1 MLAKPPLLLMLAAR
15 PAFRLAPP
23 AMQLP
28 PPSGMPPDQSAS
40 MQFMVT
46 NAMRA
51 ELLSLGYE
59 TREINRMVPGSAAA
73 IINQQLRSPRAP
85 RAPDPVV
92 RSGSTYSSG
101 PRSARGQESP
111 GTAPGA
117 AAPGAAS
124 AEAAAKAAWLARSQA
139 GASSPFG
146 APSPQ
151 QMPPWQQP
159 PPPQDWQRPI
169 VPLGAP
175 GGMPPPGGILT
186 RTRTRTR
193 TLTLTPTPTPTPTP
207 TLTLTLTL
215 PQVRRVAGSR

>member
-1 MLAKPPLLLMLAAR
+1 MMLGLVLAKPPLLLMLAAR

-23 AMQLP
+23 VMQLP

-40 MQFMVT
+40 MQFMIT

-59 TREINRMVPGSAAA
+59 THEIDRMVPGSAAA
-73 IINQQLRSPRAP
+73 IINQQVRSPRAP

-92 RSGSTYSSG
+92 RTGSTYSSG
-101 PRSARGQESP
+101 PRRARGQEAP

-117 AAPGAAS
+117 AAPGAVS

-139 GASSPFG
+139 GAGASSPIG
-146 APSPQ
+146 APQ

-159 PPPQDWQRPI
+159 PPPSQQPQPQRQQPPPDWQRPI
-169 VPLGAP
+169 VPMGEP
-175 GGMPPPGGILT
+175 GGMPPPGGALT
-186 RTRTRTR
+186 STAT
-193 TLTLTPTPTPTPTP
+193 
-207 TLTLTLTL
+207 
-215 PQVRRVAGSR
+215 